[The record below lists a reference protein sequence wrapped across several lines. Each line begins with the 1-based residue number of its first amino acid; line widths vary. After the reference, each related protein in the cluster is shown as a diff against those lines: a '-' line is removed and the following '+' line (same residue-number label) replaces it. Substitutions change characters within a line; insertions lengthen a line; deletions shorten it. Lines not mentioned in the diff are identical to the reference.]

1 VTRPRT
7 PTHPPG
13 ETTRFRAPSALVV
26 APHYDDE
33 LLGCGGLLLQLVAD
47 GAAIRTLFLSDGG
60 AGVAPGER
68 AAYSERRRLEADRVG
83 QRLRLAGIEHLGLP
97 DGELE
102 RRQDEIA
109 AAIEPALVTF
119 RPRLLLVPSPL
130 EASADHR
137 ATFAAVHRVLAAV
150 RPGSPL
156 AAAVEGLEVLL
167 YEVNRPGFP
176 DLLVDVTGELAELES
191 IFSTYASQEERH
203 PYWRAALGLRRY
215 RTQTLAPAVEA
226 AEGYRRLHVADFVTR
241 GLHSLVAELGGTLE
255 PRLLDD
261 GPTVSVVVRTRD
273 RPALLADALASLAA
287 SSYRRMEVVLVND
300 GGAPPAMPA
309 EFPFPLRRVEHTESR
324 GRAAALN
331 AGIAAAQGEWIAFL
345 DDDDTVET
353 DHYATLVDFARSTG
367 AEVVYTDA
375 AVAIYEP
382 DADLG
387 WRCTERRVPYSRDF
401 DPDRLLVD
409 NYVPLHTLLVRSERL
424 REAGPADESFPFFED
439 WDLLV
444 RLAARVS
451 FLHLARVTC
460 EYRHFRGSAH
470 HALGERPR
478 ERADFLEVKA
488 RVLAKH
494 ADALT
499 PRRVAGVADR
509 LRAEAVL
516 AEVERERLR
525 RELDG
530 HIDRSRAELSALY
543 RAAEEQTAHIAR
555 LYGEI
560 DRLNTLVR
568 TMEGTRAWRAHL
580 WWQRVRGR

>member
-1 VTRPRT
+1 M
-7 PTHPPG
+7 
-13 ETTRFRAPSALVV
+13 V
-26 APHYDDE
+26 APHHDDE
-33 LLGCGGLLLQLVAD
+33 LLGCGGLLLQLAAD
-47 GAAIRTLFLSDGG
+47 GAAIRVLFLTDGA

-68 AAYSERRRLEADRVG
+68 AAYAETRRLEAERVA
-83 QRLRLAGIEHLGLP
+83 QRLRLAGIEHLDLP
-97 DGELE
+97 DGELD
-102 RRQDEIA
+102 RRLVEIA
-109 AAIEPALVTF
+109 AALEQALVTF
-119 RPRLLLVPSPL
+119 RPRLLLAPSPL
-130 EASADHR
+130 EASGDHR
-137 ATFAAVHRVLAAV
+137 AAFAAVHRA
-150 RPGSPL
+150 L
-156 AAAVEGLEVLL
+156 AAARPGAPLAQAVEDLEVLL

-176 DLLVDVTGELAELES
+176 DLLVDVSAELEELEELM
-191 IFSTYASQEERH
+191 STYASQEKRH

-215 RTQTLAPAVEA
+215 RTQTLAPTVTA
-226 AEGYRRLHVADFVTR
+226 AEGYRRLRPADFVTR
-241 GLHSLVAELGGTLE
+241 GLPGLVAELGGALE
-255 PRLLDD
+255 PQLHDD

-273 RPALLADALASLAA
+273 RPALLAEALASLAA
-287 SSYRRMEVVLVND
+287 SSYRQLEVVLVND
-300 GGAPPAMPA
+300 GGASPEAPAG
-309 EFPFPLRRVEHTESR
+309 FPFPLRRVEHAESR

-331 AGIAAAQGEWIAFL
+331 AGIAAAKGEWVAFL
-345 DDDDTVET
+345 DDDDTVEG
-353 DHYATLVDFARSTG
+353 DHYATLVDLARSTG

-382 DADLG
+382 DAELG

-409 NYVPLHTLLVRSERL
+409 NYIPLHTLLVRRERL
-424 REAGPADESFPFFED
+424 LEAGPADEAFPFFED

-444 RLAARVS
+444 RLASRTP

-460 EYRHFRGSAH
+460 EYRHFRGSGH

-494 ADALT
+494 AEALT
-499 PRRVAGVADR
+499 PRRVAEVVDR

-516 AEVERERLR
+516 AEVERERTR

-530 HIDRSRAELSALY
+530 HVDRARAELTALY
-543 RAAEEQTAHIAR
+543 RAAEEQTAQIAR
-555 LYGEI
+555 LYAEI

-568 TMEGTRAWRAHL
+568 AMEGTRAWRAHL